1 MYYLIII
8 SKNWSYIK
16 MSLEEKT
23 HSQIGEVILK
33 SILSLEGLRE
43 SSSILLNSLDSEVNS
58 AKEKLDQLLEPFK
71 QEATEIENLDDEKK
85 TKITFKIPP
94 SHVRQIKDAQN
105 RLASLKRSRDI
116 LPRNFLI
123 SYVSEFDYFV
133 GSLLKSIYKMK
144 PQLLNSSGQQYAIKE
159 ILSFSTID
167 EIREEIIEKDIE
179 SILRSSHSEQFK
191 TIANKANIK
200 TLTDLD
206 IWPKFIEITERRNLF
221 VHTDG
226 VISTQ
231 YQTVCKTVGLSIADE
246 KIGKKLPASLK
257 YLNETFDVMYEI
269 IVKLGCTL
277 WRKFFDSD
285 KNEIGLSD
293 MYMTHIVYE
302 LLFKEEHQLA
312 IKIGEFIV
320 EQKKHSN
327 EFNKRMQAIN
337 LCLAYKYSGDMPK
350 SVQLLEKFD
359 WSSVQDLFQLA
370 ITCIHEDHEKSC
382 TLITKLIPTKD
393 ISEVALHEWPLFKVL
408 REEKVFKETY
418 ENLFKSSFNSVSIID
433 TPQV

>member
-1 MYYLIII
+1 
-8 SKNWSYIK
+8 
-16 MSLEEKT
+16 MSLEQKT
-23 HSQIGEVILK
+23 NSEIGEVILK

-43 SSSILLNSLDSEVNS
+43 SSSILLNSLDNEVHS
-58 AKEKLDQLLEPFK
+58 AIETLDKLLDPFK
-71 QEATEIENLDDEKK
+71 QEVEAVEIEDLDEENK
-85 TKITFKIPP
+85 TKITYKIPA
-94 SHVRQIKDAQN
+94 SHARKVNDAQR
-105 RLASLKRSRDI
+105 RLASLVRSRDI

-133 GSLLKSIYKMK
+133 GALLKNIYKMK
-144 PQLLNSSGQQYAIKE
+144 PELLNSSGQQYAIKE
-159 ILSFSTID
+159 ILSFSSIE

-191 TIANKANIK
+191 TIANKAGIK
-200 TLTDLD
+200 TLTELD

-231 YQTVCKTVGLSIADE
+231 YQTVCKSVGITINDE
-246 KIGKKLPASLK
+246 QIGKKLPATLD

-277 WRKFFDSD
+277 WRKFFESD
-285 KNEIGLSD
+285 KSELGLSD
-293 MYMTHIVYE
+293 MYMIHIIYE
-302 LLFKEEHQLA
+302 LLFKEEHTLA

-320 EQKKHSN
+320 GQKKHSN
-327 EFNKRMQAIN
+327 DYRKRMQAIN
-337 LCLAYKYSGDMPK
+337 LCLAYKYSGDMKK
-350 SVQLLEKFD
+350 SNQILDGFD

-370 ITCIHEDHEKSC
+370 ISCVNEDHPVSC
-382 TLITKLIPTKD
+382 DLIVKLIPTKE

-408 REEKVFKETY
+408 REQEIFKETY
-418 ENLFKSSFNSVSIID
+418 ENLFKTSFNNVSIID
-433 TPQV
+433 RSSD